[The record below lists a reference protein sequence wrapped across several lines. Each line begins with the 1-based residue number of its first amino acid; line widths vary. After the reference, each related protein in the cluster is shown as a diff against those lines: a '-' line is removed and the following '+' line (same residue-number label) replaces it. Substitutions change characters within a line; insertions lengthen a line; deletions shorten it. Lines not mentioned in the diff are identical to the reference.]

1 MIETIDLN
9 WREDDRGL
17 SLHLRQAKSPLLWVV
32 ADATYPGMWRIRLP
46 DDRLSDMVNLERA
59 KDAALSVALG
69 ALNPKTGYRE
79 SRPEAPPARSSG
91 WSAVQPPN
99 AAFNRPQ
106 AEIRAI
112 ED

>member
-46 DDRLSDMVNLERA
+46 DDRLSDMVNLGEGKGRCPVGCARRSQSQKGLPREPPRGPAGSVKWLERG
-59 KDAALSVALG
+59 S
-69 ALNPKTGYRE
+69 
-79 SRPEAPPARSSG
+79 APQWRL
-91 WSAVQPPN
+91 
-99 AAFNRPQ
+99 
-106 AEIRAI
+106 
-112 ED
+112 